1 MIEPQKWIAKSNTTW
16 KKRLV
21 VVGNRG
27 AAERAFTLS
36 QMEASVMTRF
46 QPRRYTAQE
55 SSEVQ
60 PLKNDDFHRYHLCGQ
75 EYYLTSAVRNVY
87 RLGQLS

>member
-1 MIEPQKWIAKSNTTW
+1 MPPGKNI
-16 KKRLV
+16 RF

-27 AAERAFTLS
+27 AAERAFTLL
-36 QMEASVMTRF
+36 QIEASVMTRF

-60 PLKNDDFHRYHLCGQ
+60 PLENDDLHRYHLC
-75 EYYLTSAVRNVY
+75 R
-87 RLGQLS
+87 

>member
-1 MIEPQKWIAKSNTTW
+1 MIDLESGSQKSGTTW

-21 VVGNRG
+21 VFGNRG
-27 AAERAFTLS
+27 AAERAFTRS
-36 QMEASVMTRF
+36 QFASVVTRF

-60 PLKNDDFHRYHLCGQ
+60 SLEKEFFHRYHLRG
-75 EYYLTSAVRNVY
+75 
-87 RLGQLS
+87 